1 VLIIALN
8 GFLGARKDEVDMT
21 EVVDRVVERLP
32 RTDHVE
38 VVRGHGGAG
47 ALKFRKLYK
56 RILRESKDH
65 DTLLLAGKSYGGH
78 WCCRLLWKLASQ
90 EKLDRFSNVG
100 LVTVD
105 PSYVLHR
112 MQKKVKQIPDIGF
125 ARNVHQYGPRSG
137 YRLGPP
143 AENIV
148 VKGTHANI
156 DRKPTVTNTVYDLV
170 HWGHVKDCA

>member
-1 VLIIALN
+1 MLVVALN
-8 GFLGARKDEVDMT
+8 GLLGARKDEVDMT
-21 EVVDRVVERLP
+21 EVVEGVLDHLP
-32 RTDHVE
+32 YRSHVE
-38 VVRGHGGAG
+38 VLRGRGGAG
-47 ALKFRKLYK
+47 AFKFAKLYK

-78 WCCRLLWKLASQ
+78 WCCRLLWKLASA
-90 EKLDRFSNVG
+90 EKLDRFANVG

-105 PSYVLHR
+105 PSYVLHK
-112 MQKKVKQIPDIGF
+112 MQKKIKQIPEIGF

-156 DRKPTVTNTVYDLV
+156 DQKPAVTKAVYDLL
-170 HWGHVKDCA
+170 HWGHVKSGA